1 MKISILTYASGI
13 KENLYD
19 KLKAMRLAVNI
30 VDYNKPIEDQISES
44 NILINGLG
52 QLNKSIIDMCPKLK
66 LVHQI
71 GTGTDN
77 IDVSYCTSKSIYV
90 ANVPHVNKISVA
102 EHTIFLMIYLAKN
115 IKHAQEGITQ
125 RRVVNVLGTELY
137 DKTLTIVGLG
147 SIGAEVAKRAK
158 AFGMNIIAI
167 TKRPQL
173 RNKIVQNVTFTG
185 KSNYT
190 HILDSFAVVDQ
201 IRGIEDLEY
210 ALTKSDYISIHTPL
224 NNETES
230 MIGVKEFSLMKRS
243 CYLINVSRAHI
254 VDKNALLQALTS
266 RKIAGAGFDV
276 YYEEPANP
284 SDKLLK
290 LDNFIYTP
298 HIAGWTMEATEITTN
313 VILNNIHLLLQGNKP
328 HTVVN

>member
-1 MKISILTYASGI
+1 M
-13 KENLYD
+13 
-19 KLKAMRLAVNI
+19 
-30 VDYNKPIEDQISES
+30 
-44 NILINGLG
+44 
-52 QLNKSIIDMCPKLK
+52 
-66 LVHQI
+66 
-71 GTGTDN
+71 
-77 IDVSYCTSKSIYV
+77 

-125 RRVVNVLGTELY
+125 RRVVSVLGTELY

-230 MIGVKEFSLMKRS
+230 MIGVKEFSLMKRILLFDKCFKSAHCRQKCIIASFNFKKDCWSMVLMYIMRSLQILLIS
-243 CYLINVSRAHI
+243 C
-254 VDKNALLQALTS
+254 
-266 RKIAGAGFDV
+266 
-276 YYEEPANP
+276 
-284 SDKLLK
+284 
-290 LDNFIYTP
+290 
-298 HIAGWTMEATEITTN
+298 
-313 VILNNIHLLLQGNKP
+313 
-328 HTVVN
+328 